1 MFATLAHEMSG
12 ERETALRWRLTDEE
26 EPQGRLFD
34 ERGWIPGRD
43 ELAGLELLHVRARSV
58 LNRVPEGARVP
69 FRWTVN
75 PYRGCSHACV
85 YCFARPT
92 HEYVG
97 LGPGDDFERRIVVKV
112 NAPEVAAR
120 ELAAPR
126 WRGEHVALGTNT
138 DPYQPVEGRYR
149 LTRGVIEALVAAGNP
164 FSVLTKS
171 PLLLRDLDLLASA
184 AEQGLVETALSIPT
198 VDRAAWRRTE
208 PHAPAPRAR
217 LDAVARL
224 NAAGIPCG
232 VLVAPVIPGVTDDE
246 RGLEEVVRGALAAG
260 AVSVS
265 AILLHLRPGVREHYL
280 EWLGRDDPDL
290 ARATAARYRGPYA
303 PALDRARVARRVA
316 DLVERHGGTRPRPR
330 PGRRFAAPG
339 AEAAPPAAQRQLRLV
354 APPPPGA

>member
-1 MFATLAHEMSG
+1 MVRRLMGTTDG
-12 ERETALRWRLTDEE
+12 NTIRWRLTDEE

-92 HEYVG
+92 HEYLG
-97 LGPGDDFERRIVVKV
+97 LGAGTDFERRIVVKV
-112 NAPEVAAR
+112 NAPERAAQ

-126 WRGEHVALGTNT
+126 WAGEHVALGTNT
-138 DPYQPVEGRYR
+138 DPYQAVEGRYR
-149 LTRGVIEALVAAGNP
+149 LTRGVIEALLGAGNP

-171 PLLLRDLDLLASA
+171 PLVVRDLDLLERA
-184 AEQGLVETALSIPT
+184 AERGLVETALSIPT
-198 VDRAAWRRTE
+198 VDRVAWRRTE
-208 PHAPAPRAR
+208 PHAPSPRAR

-224 NAAGIPCG
+224 NEAGVPCG
-232 VLVAPVIPGVTDDE
+232 VLIAPVIPGISDDE
-246 RGLEEVVRGALAAG
+246 HGLEEVVRAALAAG

-280 EWLGRDDPDL
+280 GWLREDDPEL
-290 ARATAARYRGPYA
+290 ARATAARYRGAYA
-303 PALDRARVARRVA
+303 GALERARVARRVE
-316 DLVERHGGTRPRPR
+316 DLVARHGGTRPRPR
-330 PGRRFAAPG
+330 VRPEGRFAPAPT
-339 AEAAPPAAQRQLRLV
+339 APAPAPAQRQLRLV
-354 APPPPGA
+354 APPPPGG